1 MTYYIGFDKT
11 QYVYVNEYG
20 NYKWS
25 YDLVDPHTIICIDD
39 HDNEPGEEWAENC
52 HKYGITLITTI
63 TPDYPFTQFKQD
75 HPEFFI

>member
-11 QYVYVNEYG
+11 QYVYVDKYG

-25 YDLVDPHTIICIDD
+25 SDLVDPHTIIGNDD
-39 HDNEPGEEWAENC
+39 HDNEPGEEWTENF
-52 HKYGITLITTI
+52 HKYGIILITTI
-63 TPDYPFTQFKQD
+63 TPDYLFTQFKQD